1 MNVSYYCQ
9 HVLGIG
15 HFHRSMAI
23 CRAIA
28 RRHPTTLILGGPPVE
43 VAEPDI
49 AILRLPG
56 LQMDSEF
63 NNMVPCQ
70 PGAALVEVKTARK
83 AILLNHFLANRP
95 DVFITELYPF
105 GRKAFRFE
113 LDPLLA
119 AIHGGSLAPCSCYCS
134 VRDIL
139 VEKKTGREKFEQ
151 RAVQTLNAYFDGILV
166 HADPEIIT
174 LETTFSHLGDIR
186 VPLHYTGFVTAEKSD
201 TAKGGKEIREQLGLA
216 PADQLIVGSIGGGNV
231 GGELLDATIRA
242 FAVLPDSLSAH
253 LQLFCGPYCDE
264 ASYTRLHSTS
274 LSTLQ
279 NSTADNITIDRFT
292 DRFPAW
298 LEAADLSISMAG
310 YNTCMNLVQAGVPAL
325 VYPFKQ
331 NSEQRLRAERL
342 GRKAPIAII
351 DETDLAPHLLAEKIA
366 QQLEQPRMTTDI
378 KLNGATE
385 TVAQLEKW
393 HAEQLHYD

>member
-49 AILRLPG
+49 AVLRLPG

-70 PGAALVEVKTARK
+70 PGVSLAEVKTARQEQ
-83 AILLNHFLANRP
+83 LFDHFHVNRP

-113 LDPLLA
+113 LEPLLVA
-119 AIHGGSLAPCSCYCS
+119 VHDGSLAPCSCYCS

-151 RAVQTLNAYFDGILV
+151 RAVQTLNAYFDGVLV

-174 LETTFSHLGDIR
+174 LATTFSHLNDIH
-186 VPLHYTGFVTAEKSD
+186 VPLHYTGFVTAEKSAARQD
-201 TAKGGKEIREQLGLA
+201 GAGIRAKLGLA

-231 GGELLDATIRA
+231 GSELLDATIRA
-242 FAVLPDSLSAH
+242 FAVLPDSLSVH

-264 ASYTRLHSTS
+264 ATYTTL

-279 NSTADNITIDRFT
+279 NSIGDNITIDRFT

-310 YNTCMNLVQAGVPAL
+310 YNTCMNLLQAGVPAL

-331 NSEQRLRAERL
+331 NSEQRLRAARL
-342 GRKAPIAII
+342 SRRAPIAII
-351 DETDLAPHLLAEKIA
+351 DETDLAPQLFAEKIA

-385 TVAQLEKW
+385 TVAQLERW
-393 HAEQLHYD
+393 HAGQLHHD

>member
-15 HFHRSMAI
+15 HFHRSVAI

-43 VAEPDI
+43 LTEPGI
-49 AILRLPG
+49 EVLRLPG
-56 LQMDSEF
+56 LQMDREF

-70 PGAALVEVKTARK
+70 PGVSLAEVKTARQK
-83 AILLNHFLANRP
+83 QLFAHFQVNRP

-113 LDPLLA
+113 LDPLLE
-119 AIHGGSLAPCSCYCS
+119 AIRDGSLAPCSCYCS

-151 RAVQTLNAYFDGILV
+151 RAVQTINSSFDGILV

-174 LETTFSHLGDIR
+174 LETTFSRLGDIR
-186 VPLHYTGFVTAEKSD
+186 VPLHYTGFVTVDRSD
-201 TAKGGKEIREQLGLA
+201 AAKDDAGVRGIREKLGLA
-216 PADQLIVGSIGGGNV
+216 PADKLLVGSIGGGSV
-231 GGELLDATIRA
+231 GSELLDAAIRA
-242 FAVLPDSLSAH
+242 VTILQDSLTAH

-264 ASYTRLHSTS
+264 ATYA
-274 LSTLQ
+274 TLR
-279 NSTADNITIDRFT
+279 NSIGEHMTIERFT

-310 YNTCMNLVQAGVPAL
+310 YNTCMNLVQAGIPAL
-325 VYPFKQ
+325 VYPFQQ
-331 NSEQRLRAERL
+331 NNEQRLRAKRL
-342 GRKAPIAII
+342 GRKAPIIII
-351 DETDLAPHLLAEKIA
+351 DETDLTPHLLAKKIA
-366 QQLEQPRMTTDI
+366 EQLEQPRMAADI

-385 TVAQLEKW
+385 TLEQLERW
-393 HAEQLHYD
+393 RREQLHHD